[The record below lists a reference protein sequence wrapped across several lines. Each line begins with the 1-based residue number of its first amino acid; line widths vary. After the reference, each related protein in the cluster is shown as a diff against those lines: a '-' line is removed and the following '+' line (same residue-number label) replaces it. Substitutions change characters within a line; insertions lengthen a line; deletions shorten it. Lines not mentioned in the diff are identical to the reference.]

1 MINIDEVQEILKKD
15 LNFSDIDLQKLTIFN
30 DEILKFNK
38 KYNLIGKSTEKELW
52 HRHFLDCAQLVNFI
66 DFSKDNSLA
75 DLGTGAGL
83 PGIVLAIFN
92 KNPNFHVKL
101 YEKSIIKCNFLRK
114 TIKKLNI
121 KCNLYENDY
130 RSHIINTNYIVC
142 RAFKKLEESI
152 RISREIAKK
161 PHKLIILKGKSAQDE
176 IKKASKQMIY
186 KYRLIDSMTDKK
198 SKILIIDVK

>member
-1 MINIDEVQEILKKD
+1 MININQVQEILKKD
-15 LNFSDIDLQKLTIFN
+15 LNFSDINLKKLTIFN

-52 HRHFLDCAQLVNFI
+52 HRHILDCAQLVNFI

-101 YEKSIIKCNFLRK
+101 YEKSIVKCNFLKK
-114 TIKKLNI
+114 TIKKLSI
-121 KCNLYENDY
+121 KCNLYENNY
-130 RSHIINTNYIVC
+130 HSHIINTDYIVC
-142 RAFKKLEESI
+142 RAFKKLEELI
-152 RISREIAKK
+152 KISREIAKK
-161 PHKLIILKGKSAQDE
+161 PHKLIVLKGKSAQDE